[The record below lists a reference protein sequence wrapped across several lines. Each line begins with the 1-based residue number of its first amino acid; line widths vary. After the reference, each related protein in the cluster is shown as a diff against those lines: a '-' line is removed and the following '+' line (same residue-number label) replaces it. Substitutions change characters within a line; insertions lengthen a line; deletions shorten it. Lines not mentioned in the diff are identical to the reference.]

1 MDIARGL
8 TTDAGVCIPWL
19 ISQTKLDA
27 IIASDCLE
35 TIAPDYLVTRCSL
48 LGGLNLSLGF
58 HFKGDKLLEFE
69 LFRHLSRPLAD
80 SFAEFQRHLTQTF
93 GDPTQSI
100 AGDADAGYDCGY
112 DHHEWRF
119 GRIRIR
125 HYVIDRFGCEEH
137 VRIAK

>member
-1 MDIARGL
+1 MDIARAL

-19 ISQTKLDA
+19 IPQEELTSSVG
-27 IIASDCLE
+27 SDCLE
-35 TIAPDYLVTRCSL
+35 SISNDYLVTRCSL
-48 LGGLNLSLGF
+48 LGGLDLSLGF
-58 HFKGDKLLEFE
+58 HFKGNKLLEFE
-69 LFRHLSRPLAD
+69 LFRHIAWPLPD
-80 SFAEFQRHLTQTF
+80 SYAEFQRHLTLTF

-100 AGDADAGYDCGY
+100 ASDRDAGYDCGY

-119 GRIRIR
+119 GRIRVR